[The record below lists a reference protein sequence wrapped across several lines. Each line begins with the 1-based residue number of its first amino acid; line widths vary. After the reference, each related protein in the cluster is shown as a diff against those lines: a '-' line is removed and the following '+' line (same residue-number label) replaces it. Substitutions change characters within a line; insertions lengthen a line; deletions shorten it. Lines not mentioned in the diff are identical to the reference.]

1 VTTIHAA
8 AASHLLRRLAFA
20 ALATI
25 FAAGLTACS
34 SDSNILGTSGD
45 NSQLLS
51 QTAVQPSPA
60 PTQISI
66 APVIGAPEAVG
77 NQLAAQLAQGLQQ
90 KNVSVAKSPSDRADF
105 TLRGYIVAAKEKDGT
120 KVSYIWDVTDPT
132 GKRVHRITGE
142 EVAGK
147 TDSRDPWTAVTSEV
161 MESITSKT
169 ATAIATW
176 MQSEAAVAKT
186 NSANEPVR
194 TAALSNSG
202 GAASSTPA
210 AAPAATASISG
221 SGPITAMVPSVT
233 GAPGDGSISLRNA
246 LQRELARNGIALTDR
261 PTGNTYKVEG
271 RVKLG
276 ESQNGKQ
283 PIQID
288 WHVKDPQGKQLG
300 TVSQKN
306 EIPEGSLDGE
316 WGKVAD
322 AAASA
327 AAQGIL
333 KLLPARSTTN

>member
-1 VTTIHAA
+1 
-8 AASHLLRRLAFA
+8 
-20 ALATI
+20 
-25 FAAGLTACS
+25 
-34 SDSNILGTSGD
+34 
-45 NSQLLS
+45 
-51 QTAVQPSPA
+51 
-60 PTQISI
+60 
-66 APVIGAPEAVG
+66 
-77 NQLAAQLAQGLQQ
+77 
-90 KNVSVAKSPSDRADF
+90 
-105 TLRGYIVAAKEKDGT
+105 YIVAAKEKDGT

-327 AAQGIL
+327 AA
-333 KLLPARSTTN
+333 